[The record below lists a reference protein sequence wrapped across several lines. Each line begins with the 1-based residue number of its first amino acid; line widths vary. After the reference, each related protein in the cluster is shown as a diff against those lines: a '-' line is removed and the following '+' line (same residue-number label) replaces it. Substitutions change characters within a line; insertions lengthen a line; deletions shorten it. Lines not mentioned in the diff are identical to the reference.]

1 MSSLHTRPAPQR
13 RKWDNDHTR
22 IALAAARHHA
32 RRRARRARLQTA
44 DEEDLRQE
52 ALLALL
58 CRSTEFDGSQSA
70 WSTFADLVV
79 RHALF
84 DRAVADRSL
93 AARFALGVE
102 LEGLPASLGEDPAS
116 GLVARLDLER
126 AWPALPQPLQ
136 GVLVL
141 VAEEGSVAEACRA
154 SAMAPAA
161 FYRAIAD
168 LRVWLEAAGLAPR
181 EKKSR
186 VDR

>member
-1 MSSLHTRPAPQR
+1 MSSLHARPAPPCR
-13 RKWDNDHTR
+13 EWDKDHTR
-22 IALAAARHHA
+22 TAMAAACYHA
-32 RRRARRARLQTA
+32 RRRARRLRLQAA

-52 ALLALL
+52 AVLALL
-58 CRSTEFDGSQSA
+58 CRTTEFDGSQGA

-84 DRAVADRSL
+84 DRA
-93 AARFALGVE
+93 AAERTAASRIVPRVE
-102 LEGLPASLGEDPAS
+102 LEGLPASLGEDPTS

-136 GVLVL
+136 CVLVL
-141 VAEEGSVAEACRA
+141 VAGEGSVADACRT
-154 SAMAPAA
+154 SAMTPAA
-161 FYRAIAD
+161 FYRAVAD
-168 LRVWLEAAGLAPR
+168 LRVWLGAAGLGPR